1 MGASHCSLS
10 PIVHPRV
17 GTALVLCNPYHAR
30 KRSRQSLSQVAK
42 RKSKPMRESRP
53 NGPWEPNQNTA
64 AQEATE
70 ARRDDLH
77 SARFDYNY
85 DSAAATHNNLCAKI
99 GHPSHSPISWRIV
112 RRRRLIYV
120 PSVPYSSDAENV
132 EVQQLSHLHAPRDGI
147 MCRGAKGT
155 VVADF

>member
-53 NGPWEPNQNTA
+53 NGRWEPSQNTA

-70 ARRDDLH
+70 ARRDDPPFGQV
-77 SARFDYNY
+77 FDYNY
-85 DSAAATHNNLCAKI
+85 TILPPQRTTIQAREDPHSIHQHHGASSAEASLSTFHQYHIRRTQRTPKSNNY
-99 GHPSHSPISWRIV
+99 HTFT
-112 RRRRLIYV
+112 RR
-120 PSVPYSSDAENV
+120 EM
-132 EVQQLSHLHAPRDGI
+132 G
-147 MCRGAKGT
+147 
-155 VVADF
+155 